1 MRVTAIVVNWNGG
14 SQLLDCLDALAAQD
28 HPEFDIVVV
37 DNASTDG
44 SRDLLERY
52 LRERILAPRRPEGG
66 GPGPPALEVIW
77 NATNRGFAGG
87 VNDGLARTDAAA
99 VLVTN
104 FDVRPRPDYLR
115 RVVEALAADPRRG
128 AVQGKLLRTARAR
141 DGRAVV
147 DTTGHIAFRT
157 RLFRNRGEGEIDVGQ
172 WEEPGEVFGVCG
184 ALALYR
190 RSMLEDVAI
199 ELGAQREVFD
209 EDLFAFWEDVDLDW
223 RAALRGW
230 RAWYEPA
237 AVAEHE
243 RGGAG
248 PRRTAR
254 VEQLN
259 FQNRLLTI
267 LKCDSPSRLLRDLPG
282 VILTTVLKAAEL
294 LLTVPAAFLAACTG
308 VRLVPRMWRKRR
320 IVQAN
325 ASVASRVVVDRWF
338 GPFDY
343 RKWVRTWWRRVRGLP
358 PGAP

>member
-1 MRVTAIVVNWNGG
+1 MRVIAIVVNWNGG
-14 SQLLDCLDALAAQD
+14 SQLRACVDALVAQD
-28 HPEFDIVVV
+28 HPDFDVLVV

-52 LRERILAPRRPEGG
+52 LRERNGRAERDRPG
-66 GPGPPALEVIW
+66 LEVIW

-87 VNDGLARTDAAA
+87 VNDGLAATDAPA
-99 VLVTN
+99 VLVAN
-104 FDVRPRPDYLR
+104 FDVRPRTDYLR
-115 RVVEALAADPRRG
+115 RVVGALVADPRRG
-128 AVQGKLLRTARAR
+128 AVQGKLLRTARAP

-172 WEEPGEVFGVCG
+172 WEEPGEVFGVSG

-190 RSMLEDVAI
+190 RAMLEDVAI
-199 ELGAQREVFD
+199 ELNGQWEVFD

-230 RAWYEPA
+230 GAWYEPA

-248 PRRTAR
+248 PRRTRR

-259 FQNRLLTI
+259 FQNRLLTV
-267 LKCDSPSRLLRDLPG
+267 LKCDSPSRLLRHLPG
-282 VILTTVLKAAEL
+282 VAFTTLLKGVEL
-294 LLTVPAAFLAACTG
+294 IATVPLAFFAACSG
-308 VRLVPRMWRKRR
+308 IRLVPRMWRKRR
-320 IVQAN
+320 IVQGN
-325 ASVASRVVVDRWF
+325 ATVPSGRIIDRWF

-343 RKWVRTWWRRVRGLP
+343 RSWVRTWWRRVRGVP
-358 PGAP
+358 PGVA